1 MSFESRAIRLER
13 AHGRAG
19 ADDMVVTV
27 AADFLHGGEPTFARV
42 FDRRGSLLL
51 GLQRLGDEPWRAFE
65 ARARVEAGKVAGAC
79 SLLIGGL
86 PDGGGDVGGDSGEG
100 NVSPL
105 LIALDKGG

>member
-13 AHGRAG
+13 AHGRVG

-27 AADFLHGGEPTFARV
+27 AADFLHGGEPSFARV

-51 GLQRLGDEPWRAFE
+51 GLQRLRDEPWRAFE
-65 ARARVEAGKVAGAC
+65 TRAKVEAGKIAGGC

-86 PDGGGDVGGDSGEG
+86 PDGDG
-100 NVSPL
+100 
-105 LIALDKGG
+105 